1 MYRNF
6 GPGRFLTRIAA
17 SPDAGLMFAAPND
30 GQLIASAWEDYVK
43 QDPTDQIFPRS
54 WLLEN
59 LKEGQSFRKGAGDP
73 ITGTIEYAVNTTVKS
88 MSELET
94 LDVTRVDVFDRYEYA
109 WKFVGGDIV
118 MSEFEKLVT
127 AGAAGKFN
135 LEAGKIENLKK
146 SFFNQINT
154 DCFSDGTGTSG
165 KQAGGLQL
173 LVSTTPTT
181 GTRGSISSATYSFWR
196 SQQTSGAMTSTA
208 GDNLK
213 ASMRS
218 IYNLCSNGPGQE
230 TPEFAVSPRTPFETY
245 ESLSVSIERLQR
257 TSAADKLISGY
268 KGTQIMFKDIPLAFD
283 AACLAGAMYIL
294 NKRNLFIRY
303 LTWMK
308 AFPPQSPVNQF
319 ADVVKILTIF
329 NMCTDNPRRLG
340 VVSGIT

>member
-1 MYRNF
+1 M
-6 GPGRFLTRIAA
+6 PV
-17 SPDAGLMFAAPND
+17 PND
-30 GQLIASAWEDYVK
+30 GQLVASAWEDYVK
-43 QDPTDQIFPRS
+43 QDPTDNIFPRS

-73 ITGTIEYAVNTTVKS
+73 ITGTIEYAVNTTVKA

-127 AGAAGKFN
+127 EGAAGKFN
-135 LEAGKIENLKK
+135 LNAGKIDNLKK
-146 SFFNQINT
+146 SFVKQINE

-181 GTRGSISSATYSFWR
+181 GTRGAISSASFSFWR
-196 SQQTSGAMTSTA
+196 SQQTSGAKTSTA
-208 GDNLK
+208 YDNYKGSL
-213 ASMRS
+213 RS

-230 TPEFAVSPRTPFETY
+230 TPEYAVTTRTDFEGF
-245 ESLSVSIERLQR
+245 ESLSVQFERYNR
-257 TSAADKLISGY
+257 TSSNDKLVTGY
-268 KGTQIMFKDIPLAFD
+268 KGTQMMFKDIPIAFD
-283 AACLAGAMYIL
+283 AACPSGNTYIL
-294 NKRNLFIRY
+294 NRTNLFIRW

-308 AFPPQSPVNQF
+308 AYPPQSPVNQF
-319 ADVVKILTIF
+319 ADVVKILTIY
-329 NMCTDNPRRLG
+329 NMVTDNPRRLG
-340 VVSGIT
+340 VVSGTT